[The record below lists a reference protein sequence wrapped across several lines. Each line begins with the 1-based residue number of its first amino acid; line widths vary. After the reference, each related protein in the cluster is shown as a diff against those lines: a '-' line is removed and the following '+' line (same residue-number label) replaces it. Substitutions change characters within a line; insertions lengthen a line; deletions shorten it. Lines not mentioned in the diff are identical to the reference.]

1 MPLKNKIS
9 RRMAFFAMVS
19 LFMVRLSYADCT
31 RSDIQIAGLNPS
43 LVNFNSNLNQT
54 INIDINHGPFADTRT
69 CVYAVVIDY
78 GRGTNYGDRRMANF
92 MSDILLFNVHKD
104 FPATSSNIIRNQQD
118 VTSNS
123 QVLIT
128 PYFNPQ
134 PTSQTHTKTFVAT
147 VPSVPTNLNPGTY
160 LESLVIKVVARPTD
174 DTTSGIISW
183 PTVAETAIGFV
194 YIKPAIL
201 EISIVDSGQ
210 PINNMDK
217 SQLMSFGKL
226 TPGLTQSA
234 DVMIDTNV
242 GYRLFV
248 SSINQGEMAH
258 QTSTDRIPYVLNFN
272 GSDINLVGSDSVPVN
287 LVNNPTPSPAGGYR
301 HPVTVTIGAM
311 TQNEQAGVYSDTVI
325 FRVEA
330 F

>member
-1 MPLKNKIS
+1 MLLKNKILKS
-9 RRMAFFAMVS
+9 MAITLGVS
-19 LFMVRLSYADCT
+19 VFCLNFSWADCA
-31 RSDIQIAGLNPS
+31 RSDIQITGITPS
-43 LVNFNSNLNQT
+43 VINFNSDLTQT
-54 INIDINHGPFADTRT
+54 VNINITHGPFVDTRT
-69 CVYAVVIDY
+69 CVYAVVMDY
-78 GRGTNYGDRRMANF
+78 GRGTNYVDRRMANF
-92 MSDILLFNVHKD
+92 MSDILMFNVHKAL
-104 FPATSSNIIRNQQD
+104 PATGANVIRNQQD

-128 PYFNPQ
+128 PYFSPL
-134 PTSQTHTKTFVAT
+134 PTSQSHTQSFVAM
-147 VPSVPTNLNPGTY
+147 VPSVPLNLNPGTY
-160 LESLVIKVVARPTD
+160 LESLVVKVVARPTS
-174 DTTSGIISW
+174 DTSSGIISW
-183 PTVAETAIGFV
+183 PTVAESAISFV

-226 TPGLTQSA
+226 ASGLTQTA

-248 SSINQGEMAH
+248 SSLNQGELAH
-258 QTSTDRIPYVLNFN
+258 QVSADRIPYVLNFD
-272 GSDINLVGSDSVPVN
+272 GSDINLAGSNTVPVN
-287 LVNNPTPSPAGGYR
+287 LINNPDPSPAGGYR
-301 HPVTVTIGAM
+301 HPVSVTIGPM
-311 TQNEQAGVYSDTVI
+311 TQSEQAGVYSDSVI